1 MVNSIIQAKW
11 CHEFRCHQ
19 NTRARDR
26 IISFS
31 QSRAELKGSTSHY
44 KVKQSQDI
52 SRLRWTACLSQRNLF
67 LENVTCAAL
76 IRIPDTD
83 GQSPSHENCA
93 NKLQAAEATSKQFT
107 KQTNKQ
113 TNYILNIYESINTLD
128 SSPHQCHF
136 FSGSDAMSRR

>member
-31 QSRAELKGSTSHY
+31 QSRAELKGSSSHY
-44 KVKQSQDI
+44 KVKQ
-52 SRLRWTACLSQRNLF
+52 RWLRSYDDSNYITQ
-67 LENVTCAAL
+67 
-76 IRIPDTD
+76 
-83 GQSPSHENCA
+83 
-93 NKLQAAEATSKQFT
+93 
-107 KQTNKQ
+107 QTNKQ
-113 TNYILNIYESINTLD
+113 KNYIQNIYESINTLD